1 MISMSPSVML
11 KGAIKFSMKK
21 LITGAE
27 MASSTYTGPGEILMA
42 PPFLGDITTIRLS
55 GSDIWNV
62 GKDAY
67 MASTQ
72 GVVKDMKNQG
82 ISKAFFSGE
91 GLFVYKIS
99 GTGLL
104 WVSSFGAIVRKDVSS
119 TCCYRCISRYRA
131 HTPHS
136 FNPKR
141 STSSITAISLL
152 GTANILWSGSRAVVS
167 SLASAPAKV

>member
-1 MISMSPSVML
+1 MSPSVML
-11 KGAIKFSMKK
+11 KGAYKFSMKK

-27 MASSTYTGPGEILMA
+27 MATSTYTGPGEILMA
-42 PPFLGDITTIRLS
+42 PPFLGDLTTIRFS
-55 GSDIWNV
+55 GNETWNV

-99 GTGLL
+99 GKGLL
-104 WVSSFGAIVRKDVSS
+104 WVSSFGAIVRKDVSCLYWCTS
-119 TCCYRCISRYRA
+119 KEGA
-131 HTPHS
+131 HDLHS

-141 STSSITAISLL
+141 SISSITAISLL
-152 GTANILWSGSRAVVS
+152 GTANMSWSGLRAVVS
-167 SLASAPAKV
+167 FLASAQAKV